1 MCQCKTW
8 TMEKVRESFLSLE
21 GNKKKLVGKGR
32 KKERKEEKK
41 KRKER
46 RKKGKEKEEMK
57 EK

>member
-21 GNKKKLVGKGR
+21 GNKKNLVGKGR

-41 KRKER
+41 KERKEE
-46 RKKGKEKEEMK
+46 KKEKKMK
-57 EK
+57 K